1 MFLLV
6 PLISKQSA
14 SLTNRHS
21 LMGEK
26 ILGPKLCF
34 QLKGGK
40 LMFILIPLISKQ
52 SASLTNRYSLRG
64 KRFLARNCVFN

>member
-6 PLISKQSA
+6 TLISKQSA
-14 SLTNRHS
+14 SLTNRFS
-21 LMGEK
+21 LRGK
-26 ILGPKLCF
+26 RFLAQFCF
-34 QLKGGK
+34 KLKGGK
-40 LMFILIPLISKQ
+40 LMFLLVPLISKQ